1 MSTLDAMSSNETV
14 FYNISGP
21 SIYGYPCYHVSRC
34 NFAMD
39 YLGTFYLNPP
49 HDIMLLDET

>member
-1 MSTLDAMSSNETV
+1 MLSYRRKHVWFEMKETECFSLLLV
-14 FYNISGP
+14 QGD
-21 SIYGYPCYHVSRC
+21 VSRC